1 MAIFYGTDTDCVSD
15 LPLVDVQV
23 TDPKQLIGQR
33 LARRLVTPR
42 GALGLI
48 GDDPDAG
55 LDVRQFLNAALSPR
69 QISAIGQAVEAE
81 ALKDEQVASS
91 SAAVTFAA
99 GALTIALK
107 VSSSVGPFQLTL
119 SVSALNT
126 SLIFGS

>member
-1 MAIFYGTDTDCVSD
+1 MATFYGTDTYCVSD

-33 LARRLVTPR
+33 LARRLTTPR

-91 SAAVTFAA
+91 AATVTFAA

>member
-1 MAIFYGTDTDCVSD
+1 MATLYGTDTYCVSD

-33 LARRLVTPR
+33 LARRLITPR

-81 ALKDEQVASS
+81 VLKDEQVASS

-126 SLIFGS
+126 LLIFGS